1 MNVILYV
8 NYNVVFKIIR
18 DFLLN
23 NSHTYITY
31 NKFFRNSTFVPHD
44 QQENLN
50 SNITVL
56 CLYIWKIIRNF
67 WLNAVRRLYIM
78 WYRANFNMASSECVF
93 VKEYM

>member
-31 NKFFRNSTFVPHD
+31 NTFFRNSTFVPHD

-56 CLYIWKIIRNF
+56 CLYI
-67 WLNAVRRLYIM
+67 
-78 WYRANFNMASSECVF
+78 
-93 VKEYM
+93 